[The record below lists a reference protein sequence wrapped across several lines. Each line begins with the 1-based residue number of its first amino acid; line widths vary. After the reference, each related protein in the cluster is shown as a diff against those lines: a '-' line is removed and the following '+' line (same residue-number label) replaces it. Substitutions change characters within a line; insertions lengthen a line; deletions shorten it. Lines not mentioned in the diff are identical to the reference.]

1 LDIMRLSSILS
12 VLAVF
17 MPLLLTGAPPAIAEN
32 DDALR
37 YPRGFSV
44 APAAPRRQQTV
55 RPAPGGYGNAVPTQ
69 RAPVQPY
76 AGPAFYGNIDP
87 NYDPRRD
94 PRYRAPVQRA
104 DPRPDA
110 PRRAARRSPPA
121 AAPQTAPA
129 EPTKQEAKVEI
140 TTRIAVFGDSLAD
153 LVADGLSEAFED
165 AAEVEVTSEAKADSG
180 LSRTD
185 VQDWPKAVRDYLGSN
200 QKLSIGVMMLGINDR
215 QSIREGEQ
223 THEPLS
229 DRWRQLYA
237 ARVDAVAA
245 AFAEKK
251 IPLVWIGAPP
261 VRSERLSTDL
271 IAINDIIRDRVQRAG
286 GVYVDVWPGFVDDEN
301 RYAAS
306 GPDHRGQTAR
316 LRSGDGVHFTRAGA
330 RTAAEFAVV
339 ELKRIIE
346 RRRPDAPAV
355 AATPDE
361 NDPRARQAAI
371 ERMIDS
377 AVQIGPDSGDLS
389 TLKPRPLAGPVVPLT
404 RPEIT
409 PGGVLIANRPDHD
422 GDTAA
427 LNRRALEQGIPPA
440 PRPGRADD
448 FRWLR

>member
-1 LDIMRLSSILS
+1 
-12 VLAVF
+12 

-44 APAAPRRQQTV
+44 APASPRRQQTV

-245 AFAEKK
+245 AFARGDADVAQLPGRLHRQQLRQVIFPGQQVVHLHQVEARHLPQAARRFHLLRP
-251 IPLVWIGAPP
+251 PLALGNPHLV
-261 VRSERLSTDL
+261 
-271 IAINDIIRDRVQRAG
+271 G
-286 GVYVDVWPGFVDDEN
+286 GKDTPGSRPACEPFADD
-301 RYAAS
+301 
-306 GPDHRGQTAR
+306 R
-316 LRSGDGVHFTRAGA
+316 LRRAVH
-330 RTAAEFAVV
+330 
-339 ELKRIIE
+339 
-346 RRRPDAPAV
+346 RR
-355 AATPDE
+355 
-361 NDPRARQAAI
+361 
-371 ERMIDS
+371 
-377 AVQIGPDSGDLS
+377 
-389 TLKPRPLAGPVVPLT
+389 
-404 RPEIT
+404 
-409 PGGVLIANRPDHD
+409 
-422 GDTAA
+422 
-427 LNRRALEQGIPPA
+427 
-440 PRPGRADD
+440 
-448 FRWLR
+448 